1 MFPGLYLIFIPWF
14 SIFPTHFVLLNNEG
28 NYLLTLAQTGPY
40 YGWCHTVLTSSLTVN
55 NECLPSH
62 NCAVLTEFTNLNH
75 THCLA
80 GSLHIF
86 DTYFWIITC
95 PNDWMNYFLF
105 TLTITIWHCLLTFF
119 KKNSELFL
127 EWNTCYFFCSLRLFP
142 VFRIGLTWISDS
154 HFSLTVLLCLSRPNY
169 SCWSPYTEADA

>member
-1 MFPGLYLIFIPWF
+1 MFPNLYLIFILWF
-14 SIFPTHFVLLNNEG
+14 SISQTHFVLLNNEG

-62 NCAVLTEFTNLNH
+62 NCAVLAEFTNLNH
-75 THCLA
+75 THCLD

-86 DTYFWIITC
+86 GTYFWIITC
-95 PNDWMNYFLF
+95 QNDWMNYYYSQSHSPSG
-105 TLTITIWHCLLTFF
+105 IVLLTYFQSI
-119 KKNSELFL
+119 SELFL
-127 EWNTCYFFCSLRLFP
+127 EWNTCSFYCSLRLFP

-154 HFSLTVLLCLSRPNY
+154 HFSLTVLLCLSRPN
-169 SCWSPYTEADA
+169 